1 MTQPDCVTSECFSRT
16 PTAKKKASFERGNRH
31 YRQICSRSCMVSLC
45 CCTQV
50 LVVGWVNT
58 KHWGLQPYKETLNIK
73 YDTTPNF
80 GKKVNWFFRYHG
92 KFEKKKKSRSWCG
105 VSEKWWRDWTRWDIK
120 RLESSGSAFLL
131 NTDCRILAQY
141 LIHEKITKLDKGKA
155 ERALEKLV

>member
-92 KFEKKKKSRSWCG
+92 KFEKKKKAEADVVSVKNGEEIGPGGISRG
-105 VSEKWWRDWTRWDIK
+105 
-120 RLESSGSAFLL
+120 
-131 NTDCRILAQY
+131 
-141 LIHEKITKLDKGKA
+141 
-155 ERALEKLV
+155 